1 MATPKLAYDRDRSGR
16 GRMTE
21 RLWHEAT
28 LQCVREE

>member
-1 MATPKLAYDRDRSGR
+1 MAGPPKLAYDRDRSGR

-28 LQCVREE
+28 SL